1 MPDVLSGELALSSLR
16 REMPIG
22 RLLQETDMASKLSPS
37 STSAASRGSQHKR
50 GRGELFT
57 TSDGS
62 RDRVDRRRQCRLGE
76 LGRRMLE
83 ILSASPEQLDEL
95 VAELESGWRL
105 VEPGDDLDRGG

>member
-1 MPDVLSGELALSSLR
+1 MPDVLPGELALSSLR

-22 RLLQETDMASKLSPS
+22 RLLQETDMASKLAPS
-37 STSAASRGSQHKR
+37 STSAAARGSQHKR

-62 RDRVDRRRQCRLGE
+62 RDRVGLRRQCRLGE